1 MASPYGPPY
10 FLTFNGKKYHP
21 LIEWNDE
28 EGLLHDLSTHAP
40 HSSKK
45 DFKVSFFFCTHVD
58 VCWFFSRSG
67 CMNILVLVHN
77 FWKMLM
83 ICFLGFFASYLS
95 IVYQHLLSVLCRLGV
110 VIDGLVV
117 NEVRI
122 FVCVCGYGFFSF
134 YVLYGVQMSLNP
146 WLGCVEH
153 EECGWP

>member
-1 MASPYGPPY
+1 
-10 FLTFNGKKYHP
+10 
-21 LIEWNDE
+21 
-28 EGLLHDLSTHAP
+28 
-40 HSSKK
+40 
-45 DFKVSFFFCTHVD
+45 
-58 VCWFFSRSG
+58 
-67 CMNILVLVHN
+67 MNILVLVHN

-146 WLGCVEH
+146 GLDVWSMRSVDGLKSLMVIKCCLNVAMGDI
-153 EECGWP
+153 GI

>member
-1 MASPYGPPY
+1 
-10 FLTFNGKKYHP
+10 
-21 LIEWNDE
+21 
-28 EGLLHDLSTHAP
+28 
-40 HSSKK
+40 
-45 DFKVSFFFCTHVD
+45 
-58 VCWFFSRSG
+58 
-67 CMNILVLVHN
+67 MNILVLVHN

-122 FVCVCGYGFFSF
+122 FMCVCGYGFFSF